1 MVLLYELIQRIQGE
15 LVVSPVS
22 TRSIMFRRYLVPFKA
37 HRLPHVLTDACVI
50 GGGVAGLRAA
60 LEIANA
66 GGPTAGGVGGA
77 GGRDVLLV
85 TKTDLK
91 ESNTYYAQGGI
102 ATVWRPE
109 DSFESHINDTVTV
122 ACGLGNR
129 AAIETVVREA
139 PARIQELID
148 WGANFDREIDGGLSM
163 GREGGHSYARI
174 IHALGDATG
183 RELANS
189 LTRQCR
195 QHPNIQVLEHTFVLD
210 LVTVDGACVGAIA
223 HQKDRGLFMI
233 VARKTLLASGGAG
246 VLYRETT
253 NPPVATAD
261 GHAMAFRAGALTRD
275 MEMVQFHPT
284 TIYIAGAT
292 RALVTEAVRGEGA
305 KLIDRNGYRFMPD
318 YHPMAELA
326 PRDVVSRAMLQQM
339 VKTQFTHVFLDAR
352 NMSEEAFRD
361 RFPGIYQMCIS
372 FDVNP
377 AKQPIPVHP
386 SAHYMVGG
394 VVTDLLGQ
402 TSIRNLYAIGEVSN
416 TGLHGANRLASNS
429 LIEALVFGK
438 RAGEAAALGI
448 ANESE
453 ALIPPKLTVEIE
465 SSSRTEL
472 DTADVRSSLRSL
484 MWRNVGIERN
494 GPHLE
499 EAAEIINFWSR
510 YVLDKTFD
518 SPAGWE
524 LQNMLEVATL
534 VSRSASLRTETRG
547 VHYRTDFPDL
557 DDQHWK
563 VHIDWQSQRKAPLLA
578 PVPG

>member
-1 MVLLYELIQRIQGE
+1 
-15 LVVSPVS
+15 
-22 TRSIMFRRYLVPFKA
+22 MFRRYLVPFKA
-37 HRLPHVLTDACVI
+37 HRLPHVLTDALII

-60 LEIANA
+60 LAAADHGE
-66 GGPTAGGVGGA
+66 
-77 GGRDVLLV
+77 VLLV

-102 ATVWRPE
+102 ATVWKPE
-109 DSFESHINDTVTV
+109 DSFESHINDTVNV
-122 ACGLGNR
+122 ACGLGSR
-129 AAIETVVREA
+129 SAIETTVREA
-139 PARIQELID
+139 PDRIKELIE
-148 WGANFDREIDGGLSM
+148 WGANFDRETGGELSM
-163 GREGGHSYARI
+163 GREGGHSYSRI

-189 LTRQCR
+189 LAREVR
-195 QHPNIQVLEHTFVLD
+195 KHPNIQVLEHVFVLD
-210 LVTVDGACVGAIA
+210 LVTVDGGCIGAIA
-223 HQKDRGLFMI
+223 HQKDRVGGGLFM
-233 VARKTLLASGGAG
+233 VLARKTLLASGGAG

-253 NPPVATAD
+253 NPTVATAD
-261 GHAMAFRAGALTRD
+261 GHAMAFRAGAVTRD

-305 KLIDRNGYRFMPD
+305 KLIDKNGYRFMPD

-326 PRDVVSRAMLQQM
+326 TRDVVSRSMLKQM
-339 VKTQFTHVFLDAR
+339 AKTHYTHVFLDAR
-352 NMSEEAFRD
+352 HMSEEAFRD
-361 RFPGIYQMCIS
+361 RFPGIYQMCVS
-372 FDVNP
+372 FEINP

-394 VVTDLLGQ
+394 VVTDLNGQ
-402 TSIRNLYAIGEVSN
+402 TSIENLYAIGEVSN

-438 RAGEAAALGI
+438 RAGEHAGKLI
-448 ANESE
+448 AEESE
-453 ALIPPKLTVEIE
+453 DLIPPKLTVEVE

-472 DTADVRSSLRSL
+472 DMADVRSSLRSL

-499 EAAEIINFWSR
+499 EASEIISFWSR
-510 YVLDKTFD
+510 YILDKTFD

-534 VSRSASLRTETRG
+534 VARSAALRTETRG
-547 VHYRTDFPDL
+547 VHYRTDFPAL
-557 DDQHWK
+557 DDVHWK
-563 VHIDWQSQRKAPLLA
+563 VHIDWQSERNAPMLA
-578 PVPG
+578 PVG

>member
-1 MVLLYELIQRIQGE
+1 
-15 LVVSPVS
+15 
-22 TRSIMFRRYLVPFKA
+22 MFRRYLAPFKA
-37 HRLPHVLTDACVI
+37 NRLPHVLTDALVI

-60 LEIANA
+60 LEAA
-66 GGPTAGGVGGA
+66 KFG
-77 GGRDVLLV
+77 DVLLL

-102 ATVWRPE
+102 ATVWKAG
-109 DSFESHINDTVTV
+109 DSFESHIADTMTV

-129 AAIETVVREA
+129 AAVETVVREA
-139 PARIQELID
+139 PARIQELIE
-148 WGANFDREIDGGLSM
+148 WGANFDREVDGGLSM

-189 LTRQCR
+189 LTRQVR
-195 QHPNIQVLEHTFVLD
+195 QHPNIQVLEHAFVLD
-210 LVTVDGACVGAIA
+210 LVTTEPAPPPSACIGALAY
-223 HQKDRGLFMI
+223 QKDRGGNGLFMI
-233 VARKTLLASGGAG
+233 LARKTLLASGGAG
-246 VLYRETT
+246 MLYRETT
-253 NPPVATAD
+253 NPSVATAD
-261 GHAMAFRAGALTRD
+261 GHAMAFRAGALSRD

-305 KLIDRNGYRFMPD
+305 KLIDKNGYRFMPD
-318 YHPMAELA
+318 YHPQAELA
-326 PRDVVSRAMLQQM
+326 PRDVVSRAMIHQM
-339 VKTQFTHVFLDAR
+339 AKTQFTHVFLDAR
-352 NMSEEAFRD
+352 HMSEAAFRD
-361 RFPGIYQMCIS
+361 RFPGIYNMCIS

-377 AKQPIPVHP
+377 SKQPIPVHP

-394 VVTDLLGQ
+394 VVTDLFGQ
-402 TSIRNLYAIGEVSN
+402 SSIENLYAIGEVSN

-438 RAGEAAALGI
+438 RAGEHAGQLI
-448 ANESE
+448 AGESE
-453 ALIPPKLTVEIE
+453 DLIPPKLVVEVE

-472 DTADVRSSLRSL
+472 DTSDVRSSLRSL

-494 GPHLE
+494 RPHLD
-499 EAAEIINFWSR
+499 EAVEIINFWSR

-518 SPAGWE
+518 TPSGWE

-534 VSRSASLRTETRG
+534 VAKSASLRTETRG
-547 VHYRTDFPDL
+547 VHYRTDFPAL

-563 VHIDWQSQRKAPLLA
+563 VHIDWQSQRKAPMLA
-578 PVPG
+578 AVGN

>member
-1 MVLLYELIQRIQGE
+1 
-15 LVVSPVS
+15 
-22 TRSIMFRRYLVPFKA
+22 MFRRYLVPFKA
-37 HRLPHVLTDACVI
+37 NRLPHVLTDALVI

-60 LEIANA
+60 LAAADFGE
-66 GGPTAGGVGGA
+66 
-77 GGRDVLLV
+77 VLLV
-85 TKTDLK
+85 SKTELK

-102 ATVWRPE
+102 ATVWKAE
-109 DSFESHINDTVTV
+109 DSFESHIADTMTV

-129 AAIETVVREA
+129 AAIEVVVRDA
-139 PARIQELID
+139 PDRIKELID
-148 WGANFDREIDGGLSM
+148 WGANFDRETGGELSI
-163 GREGGHSYARI
+163 GREGGHSFARI

-189 LTRQCR
+189 LTREAR
-195 QHPNIQVLEHTFVLD
+195 KHPNVQVLEHTFVLD
-210 LVTVDGACVGAIA
+210 LVTIDGQPAGCIGAIA
-223 HQKDRGLFMI
+223 WQKDRGLFMI
-233 VARKTLLASGGAG
+233 LARKTILASGGAG
-246 VLYRETT
+246 MLYRETT
-253 NPPVATAD
+253 NPTVATAD
-261 GHAMAFRAGALTRD
+261 GHAMAFRAGAITRD

-318 YHPMAELA
+318 YHPQAELA
-326 PRDVVSRAMLQQM
+326 PRDVVSRSMLKQM
-339 VKTQFTHVFLDAR
+339 AKTQYTHVFLDAR
-352 NMSEEAFRD
+352 HLGEAAFRE
-361 RFPGIYQMCIS
+361 RFPGIYNMCMS

-377 AKQPIPVHP
+377 GKQPIPVHP

-394 VVTDLLGQ
+394 VVTDLMGQ
-402 TSIRNLYAIGEVSN
+402 TSIQNLYAVGEVSY

-438 RAGEAAALGI
+438 RAGEHAGKLI
-448 ANESE
+448 ADESE
-453 ALIPPKLTVEIE
+453 DLIPPKLSIDIE

-499 EAAEIINFWSR
+499 EAAEIISFWSR

-518 SPAGWE
+518 NPGGWE

-534 VSRSASLRTETRG
+534 VTRSASLRTETRG
-547 VHYRTDFPDL
+547 VHYRTDFPAL
-557 DDQHWK
+557 DDAHWR
-563 VHIDWQSQRKAPLLA
+563 VHIDWQSVRNAPMLS
-578 PVPG
+578 PP

>member
-1 MVLLYELIQRIQGE
+1 
-15 LVVSPVS
+15 
-22 TRSIMFRRYLVPFKA
+22 MFRRYLVPFKA
-37 HRLPHVLTDACVI
+37 SRLPHVLTDCLII
-50 GGGVAGLRAA
+50 GGGVAGLRAGLA
-60 LEIANA
+60 AA
-66 GGPTAGGVGGA
+66 DFG
-77 GGRDVLLV
+77 DVLLL

-102 ATVWRPE
+102 ATVWKPE
-109 DSFESHINDTVTV
+109 DSFESHINDTLTV
-122 ACGLGNR
+122 ACGLGDR
-129 AAIETVVREA
+129 AAIETVVRDA
-139 PARIQELID
+139 PHRIEELIQ
-148 WGANFDREIDGGLSM
+148 WGANFDRETGGELSI

-189 LTRQCR
+189 LTRQVR
-195 QHPNIQVLEHTFVLD
+195 QNPKIQVLEHAFVLD
-210 LVTVDGACVGAIA
+210 LVTVDGGCIGAIA
-223 HQKDRGLFMI
+223 WQKDRGLLMI
-233 VARKTLLASGGAG
+233 LARKTILASGGAG
-246 VLYRETT
+246 MLYRETT
-253 NPPVATAD
+253 NPAVATAD
-261 GHAMAFRAGALTRD
+261 GHAMGFRAGALTRD

-305 KLIDRNGYRFMPD
+305 KLIDREGCRFMPD

-326 PRDVVSRAMLQQM
+326 PRDVVARSMLRQM
-339 VKTQFTHVFLDAR
+339 VKTHFTHVFLDAR
-352 NMSEEAFRD
+352 HMSETAFRE
-361 RFPGIYQMCIS
+361 RFPGIYDMCMS

-377 AKQPIPVHP
+377 SKQPIPVHP

-394 VVTDLLGQ
+394 VVTDLFGRS
-402 TSIRNLYAIGEVSN
+402 SIDNLYAVGEVAY

-438 RAGEAAALGI
+438 RAGEHAGQLMTD
-448 ANESE
+448 ESE
-453 ALIPPKLTVEIE
+453 DLIPPKLSVDIE
-465 SSSRTEL
+465 SSLRTEL

-499 EAAEIINFWSR
+499 EAGEIINFWSR

-534 VSRSASLRTETRG
+534 VSRSAALRTETRG
-547 VHYRTDFPDL
+547 VHYRTDFPAT
-557 DDQHWK
+557 DDVHWRC
-563 VHIDWQSQRKAPLLA
+563 HIDWQSHRNAPTLTA
-578 PVPG
+578 VS

>member
-1 MVLLYELIQRIQGE
+1 
-15 LVVSPVS
+15 
-22 TRSIMFRRYLVPFKA
+22 MFRRYLVPFKA
-37 HRLPHVLTDACVI
+37 SRLPHVLTDCLVI
-50 GGGVAGLRAA
+50 GGGVAGLRAGLA
-60 LEIANA
+60 AA
-66 GGPTAGGVGGA
+66 DFG
-77 GGRDVLLV
+77 DVLLL

-102 ATVWRPE
+102 ATVWKPE
-109 DSFESHINDTVTV
+109 DSFESHINDTLTV
-122 ACGLGNR
+122 ACGLGDR
-129 AAIETVVREA
+129 AAIETVVRDA
-139 PARIQELID
+139 PAHIEELIQ
-148 WGANFDREIDGGLSM
+148 WGANFDRETGGDLSI

-189 LTRQCR
+189 LTRQVR
-195 QHPNIQVLEHTFVLD
+195 KHQNIQVHEHAFVLD
-210 LVTVDGACVGAIA
+210 LITVDGGCIGALA
-223 HQKDRGLFMI
+223 WQKDRGLLLVI
-233 VARKTLLASGGAG
+233 ARKTILASGGAG
-246 VLYRETT
+246 MLYRETT

-292 RALVTEAVRGEGA
+292 RALVTEALRGEGA
-305 KLIDRNGYRFMPD
+305 KLIDREGYRFMPD

-326 PRDVVSRAMLQQM
+326 PRDVVARSILHQM
-339 VKTQFTHVFLDAR
+339 AKTQFTHVFLDAR
-352 NMSEEAFRD
+352 HMSEAAFRG
-361 RFPGIYQMCIS
+361 RFPGIYDMCMS

-394 VVTDLLGQ
+394 VVTDLFGQ
-402 TSIRNLYAIGEVSN
+402 SSVGNLYAVGEVAY

-438 RAGEAAALGI
+438 RAGEHAGKLI
-448 ANESE
+448 ADESE
-453 ALIPPKLTVEIE
+453 DLIPPKLSVDIE
-465 SSSRTEL
+465 SSARTEL
-472 DTADVRSSLRSL
+472 DTSDVRSSLRSL

-499 EAAEIINFWSR
+499 EADEIIGFWSR
-510 YVLDKTFD
+510 YVLDKIFD

-534 VSRSASLRTETRG
+534 VSRSAALRTETRG
-547 VHYRTDFPDL
+547 VHYRTDFPTT
-557 DDQHWK
+557 DDVHWRC
-563 VHIDWQSQRKAPLLA
+563 HIDWQSHRNAPTLTS
-578 PVPG
+578 VTG